1 MENSTV
7 KIGRNTMKSMLRFLL
22 PAMVLMVLA
31 TACKEDQAPQMQPPP
46 PQVTISKPE
55 IRDVVAKA
63 VYTGATEAIQSVDVR
78 ARVEGFL
85 LEINFEP
92 GSYVEKD
99 QVLFVIDPRVY
110 EARLAEAEAQLNI
123 RKAELELAQAT
134 LDRNEAALKDNAV
147 SEVAVIQARATRNTA
162 VAAVKAAEARIDSL
176 ELDLS
181 YTKVTAPASG
191 RISRHLIDVGNLV
204 GRGENTVLARLV
216 NDSVIYA
223 YFTISENDLLR
234 YRKQMA
240 EGTLDQDPVVS
251 LTLGEADQTFE
262 GRIDY
267 IDNRVDTQTGTIGV
281 RAVFDNKERKLVPG
295 LFARLS
301 VPVRRYEN
309 AMMVPEQAF
318 GQDQQ
323 GYFLMVVNDQNMVEY
338 RPVTTG
344 SPMNGFRPV
353 ESGISPEDNIII
365 NGLLKAQ
372 PGAPVSPMTPEQ
384 AAAGPSGAPAGR

>member
-1 MENSTV
+1 
-7 KIGRNTMKSMLRFLL
+7 MKSMLRFLL